1 MSLKNILKKATL
13 ITAISLGP
21 MAKGDALSSESVDF
35 LNQGKTGATWTERIK
50 LESPKNAYRV
60 TKVGSIQADSFKTAD
75 INQTY
80 DVFGNTPLGL
90 AVLNGQSEIVEDL
103 IRQGADVNQENRRG
117 QRPIT
122 EALISR
128 PASSQTAD
136 AKYKIIETLCKAGAD
151 INFKNADGE
160 TPLQVA
166 ADYMDGRAMTLLKKY
181 GADTSIKNEWDRTP
195 DETYREGLNNMAKNT
210 KGNIK

>member
-1 MSLKNILKKATL
+1 MSLKNALKKATL

-21 MAKGDALSSESVDF
+21 MAKADTLSSESVDF
-35 LNQGKTGATWTERIK
+35 LNQGK
-50 LESPKNAYRV
+50 
-60 TKVGSIQADSFKTAD
+60 
-75 INQTY
+75 
-80 DVFGNTPLGL
+80 
-90 AVLNGQSEIVEDL
+90 
-103 IRQGADVNQENRRG
+103 
-117 QRPIT
+117 RPIT

-151 INFKNADGE
+151 INFKDADGE

-166 ADYMDGRAMTLLKKY
+166 ANRMDGKAMTLLKKY
-181 GADTSIKNEWDRTP
+181 GADTSIKNEWGRTP

-210 KGNIK
+210 KRNIK

>member
-1 MSLKNILKKATL
+1 MSLKNVLKKATL

-21 MAKGDALSSESVDF
+21 MAKADTLSSESVDF

-60 TKVGSIQADSFKTAD
+60 TKVGSLQADTFKKAD

-80 DVFGNTPLGL
+80 DLFGNTALGL
-90 AVLNGQSEIVEDL
+90 AVMNGKDEIVEDL
-103 IRQGADVNQENRRG
+103 IRQGADVNQANRRG

-128 PASSQTAD
+128 STSSQTTES
-136 AKYKIIETLCKAGAD
+136 KYKIIETLCKAGAD
-151 INFKNADGE
+151 INFKDADGE

-166 ADYMDGRAMTLLKKY
+166 ANRLDGQAMRILKTY
-181 GADTSIKNEWDRTP
+181 GADTSVKNELGQTPDQAYQSRLNGAIKNK
-195 DETYREGLNNMAKNT
+195 AANT
-210 KGNIK
+210 K